1 MKTRIEKDSL
11 GEVAVPENAYWGAQ
25 TQRAY
30 INFDIGDEHFPPTF
44 IRALAIIKHA
54 AATVNA
60 KLGGIT
66 SDIADLIC
74 RAADEV
80 ADGKLADQFPP
91 TNLANRQRHTDTHEH
106 Q

>member
-11 GEVAVPENAYWGAQ
+11 GEVEVPEDAYWGAQ

-44 IRALAIIKHA
+44 IHALAIIKHA

-60 KLGGIT
+60 QLGGLHRKYQT
-66 SDIADLIC
+66 LSVVLQTKLQKVNLLTNS
-74 RAADEV
+74 RSEY
-80 ADGKLADQFPP
+80 GKQAVV
-91 TNLANRQRHTDTHEH
+91 RRHT
-106 Q
+106 